1 MDFSFFIAKRLA
13 LSKKSSISSA
23 IIRIAIVA
31 IGISVAAMIIAVF
44 MIRGFQV
51 NISEK
56 IFGFWGHIDI
66 IGSESSR
73 DISLSPLNDTE
84 RYISEIKSIDTIRFI
99 DENEVENAIKVK
111 IDHIQQYII
120 FPAIMSTKD
129 AFEGLLMKG
138 VGEDFDDAN
147 IKKYLKSGYVP
158 DFSSDKSLNE
168 VLISKYTADRLKLE
182 SGKNVILNFIT
193 DNDQVRKKVKIAGI
207 YSTGLMEYDKKLV
220 LMNISMLR
228 QILGWEPHQ
237 AGGIEV
243 FVNDLSQ
250 LDIINDYIYVE
261 ILPKD
266 IYSMTA
272 RQKFPAIFEWLKL
285 QNINEQVILILMLIV
300 SVINMVTSLLI
311 LILEQTKMIG
321 ILRALGSDTWS
332 VRKIFLYHAGFI
344 VLFGLILGDIIGLG
358 VSFLQKEFGL
368 IKLDE
373 ASYYLSEAP
382 VFIDIPALIAIN
394 VATLIITVLILII
407 PSYLVSKIDPVRT
420 ISFR

>member
-31 IGISVAAMIIAVF
+31 IGISVSAMIIAVF

-73 DISLSPLNDTE
+73 DISISPIFNSDK
-84 RYISEIKSIDTIRFI
+84 YISEIMSIDTMSYI
-99 DENEVENAIKVK
+99 DENETENTIKVK
-111 IDHIQQYII
+111 IEHVQKYII
-120 FPAIMSTKD
+120 FPAIMSTKE

-138 VGEDFDDAN
+138 VGSDFDNSN

-158 DFSSDKSLNE
+158 DFGSENSLNE
-168 VLISKYTADRLKLE
+168 VLVSKYTADRLKLKPG
-182 SGKNVILNFIT
+182 SNVILNFIS
-193 DNDQVRKKVKIAGI
+193 DNDQVRKRVKVAGI

-220 LMNISMLR
+220 IMNINLLR
-228 QILGWEPHQ
+228 QILGWEANQ
-237 AGGIEV
+237 AGGLEV
-243 FVNDLSQ
+243 FVRDLSQ

-266 IYSMTA
+266 VYSMTA

-285 QNINEQVILILMLIV
+285 QNINEEVILILMLIV
-300 SVINMVTSLLI
+300 SVINMITSLLI
-311 LILEQTKMIG
+311 LILEHTRMIG
-321 ILRALGSDTWS
+321 ILRALGSDTWN

-358 VSFLQKEFGL
+358 FSFLQKEFGL

-382 VFIDIPALIAIN
+382 VFIDIPAFIAIN
-394 VATLIITVLILII
+394 AGTLIITILILII
-407 PSYLVSKIDPVRT
+407 PSYLVSKIDPVKT

>member
-31 IGISVAAMIIAVF
+31 IGISVSAMIIAVF

-73 DISLSPLNDTE
+73 DISISPIFNSDK
-84 RYISEIKSIDTIRFI
+84 YISEIMSIDTISYI
-99 DENEVENAIKVK
+99 DENETKNTIKVK
-111 IDHIQQYII
+111 IEHVQKYII
-120 FPAIMSTKD
+120 FPAIMSTKE

-138 VGEDFDDAN
+138 VGSDFDDSN

-158 DFSSDKSLNE
+158 DFGSENSLNE
-168 VLISKYTADRLKLE
+168 VLVSKYTADRLKLKPG
-182 SGKNVILNFIT
+182 SNVILNFIS
-193 DNDQVRKKVKIAGI
+193 DNDQVRKKVKVAGI

-220 LMNISMLR
+220 LMNINLLR
-228 QILGWEPHQ
+228 QILGWDPNQ
-237 AGGIEV
+237 AGGLEV
-243 FVNDLSQ
+243 FVSDLSQ
-250 LDIINDYIYVE
+250 LDVINDYIYVE
-261 ILPKD
+261 VLPKD
-266 IYSMTA
+266 VYSMTA

-285 QNINEQVILILMLIV
+285 QNINEEVILILMLIV
-300 SVINMVTSLLI
+300 SVINMITSLLI
-311 LILEQTKMIG
+311 LILEHTRMIG
-321 ILRALGSDTWS
+321 ILRALGSDTWN

-358 VSFLQKEFGL
+358 FSFLQKEFGL

-382 VFIDIPALIAIN
+382 VFIDIPAFIAIN
-394 VATLIITVLILII
+394 AGTLIITILILII
-407 PSYLVSKIDPVRT
+407 PSYLVSKIDPVKT

>member
-1 MDFSFFIAKRLA
+1 
-13 LSKKSSISSA
+13 
-23 IIRIAIVA
+23 
-31 IGISVAAMIIAVF
+31 MIIAVF

-73 DISLSPLNDTE
+73 DISLSPLDNPDK
-84 RYISEIKSIDTIRFI
+84 YISEIKSIDTISYI
-99 DENEVENAIKVK
+99 DENETENTIKVK
-111 IDHIQQYII
+111 IEHIQKYII
-120 FPAIMSTKD
+120 FPAIMSTKE

-138 VGEDFDDAN
+138 VGTDFDDSN

-158 DFSSDKSLNE
+158 DFGSENSLNE
-168 VLISKYTADRLKLE
+168 VLVSKFTADRLKLE
-182 SGKNVILNFIT
+182 TGKNVILNFIT
-193 DNDQVRKKVKIAGI
+193 DDDQVRKKVKIAGI

-220 LMNISMLR
+220 LMNINLLR
-228 QILGWEPHQ
+228 QILGWEPNQ
-237 AGGIEV
+237 AGGLEV
-243 FVNDLSQ
+243 FVDDLSQ

-266 IYSMTA
+266 VYSMTA

-285 QNINEQVILILMLIV
+285 QNINEEVILILMLIV

-311 LILEQTKMIG
+311 LILEHTRMIG
-321 ILRALGSDTWS
+321 ILRALGSDIWN

-344 VLFGLILGDIIGLG
+344 VLFGLILGDIIGIGFSL
-358 VSFLQKEFGL
+358 LQKEFGL

-394 VATLIITVLILII
+394 AGTLVITVLILII
-407 PSYLVSKIDPVRT
+407 PSYLVAKIDPVKT